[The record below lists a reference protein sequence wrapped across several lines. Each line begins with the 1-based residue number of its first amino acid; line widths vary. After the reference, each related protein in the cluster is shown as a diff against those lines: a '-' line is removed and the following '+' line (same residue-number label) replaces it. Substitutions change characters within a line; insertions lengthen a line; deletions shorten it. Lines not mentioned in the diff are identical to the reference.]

1 MDLAPFFADLDA
13 QPWATYQHAYGSA
26 ADVPDCLRALAD
38 EDDEVAAEALGE
50 LYGSIL
56 HQGSVYEATA
66 HAVPYLARLAGA
78 GVRTAEVLALLGGI
92 AEGGAD
98 EGESD
103 EAACRRAVTDQL
115 PLLLASLE
123 AGSGDVRQAAAWA
136 AAMTGASEQ
145 VCPVL
150 RTRFATEGE
159 PLVRA
164 ELLGGL
170 AHLDPEGTAG
180 LAAGAIGPDGPG
192 ELRIA
197 ALLACVDAGEPWT
210 AAHHEA
216 MLGLLPADGLV
227 SGRMDLARN
236 EPLKYVVSELL
247 LRDTDADRD
256 AAYGLLDAAL
266 RAELPEARTEAL
278 WAAESACQISRSAP
292 DRVAG
297 PLVAAVLGD
306 PPTAGRA
313 LSLLRLLGRRA
324 AAAAPVLAELAATG
338 GDAADRALEALVSV
352 DPAPAVS
359 LLSRDLEN
367 RPRALGAACGGP
379 LGSSPTVPF
388 DAGLLTA
395 VRARL
400 ATPGKLSNNEPF
412 RYAALLES
420 WGDRAAPALPE
431 LGAALPTFPQP
442 MARAL
447 AAVCPPEHRESTGG
461 LLRRAARSGPPE
473 ARLAAAR
480 ALWQLTDD
488 AGPLLTVLAVQLTGD
503 GGRVREAAAAAAELG
518 PKAAELV
525 PALVAAVSA
534 PGPAR
539 VIPHLD
545 ADVAIAEA
553 LWRITGRA
561 QEPSR
566 LLAGVLGETELS
578 WMRWTLVRAARVA
591 ARLGDQ
597 GRPLVPALEGLLA
610 DPLHRPAAVLALHA
624 IAPGT
629 LDGRAAAGLLLD
641 SAEADADPAT
651 ALEALRALGPDAL
664 TEDHGRR
671 LAALAEGDL
680 RVTASG
686 VETTIAST
694 DDRLREQAREVLR
707 AMSGGAAAPEA

>member
-13 QPWATYQHAYGSA
+13 QPWAAYQHAYGSA
-26 ADVPDCLRALAD
+26 ADVPDCLRALTD
-38 EDDEVAAEALGE
+38 EDEERADEALGE

-78 GVRTAEVLALLGGI
+78 GVRTAEVLGLLGGI

-103 EAACRRAVTDQL
+103 EVACRRAVTAQL
-115 PLLLASLE
+115 PLLLASSE
-123 AGSGDVRQAAAWA
+123 DGNASVRQVAVWA
-136 AAMTGASEQ
+136 AAMTGATDQ
-145 VCPVL
+145 VYPAL
-150 RTRFATEGE
+150 RSRFTTEEE

-197 ALLACVDAGEPWT
+197 ALLACVAAGVPWT
-210 AAHHEA
+210 DEHHRT
-216 MLGLLPADGLV
+216 MLDLLPADDLV
-227 SGRMDLARN
+227 AGRVDLDRN
-236 EPLKYVVSELL
+236 EPLQYVVSELL

-256 AAYGLLDAAL
+256 AVYGLLDAAL
-266 RAELPEARTEAL
+266 SNERPEVRTEAL

-292 DRVAG
+292 DRLAG

-306 PPTAGRA
+306 PSDAGQA
-313 LSLLRLLGRRA
+313 LSLLRLMGRRA
-324 AAAAPVLAELAATG
+324 AAVAPVLAELAETG
-338 GDAADRALEALVSV
+338 GDLADRALEALVYV
-352 DPAPAVS
+352 DPERAVP
-359 LLSRDLEN
+359 LLARDLEN
-367 RPRALGAACGGP
+367 RPRALAAACGG
-379 LGSSPTVPF
+379 LLAAAPTVPF

-400 ATPGKLSNNEPF
+400 ATPEKLRDNEPF

-420 WGDRAAPALPE
+420 WGSGAAAALPE
-431 LGAALPTFPQP
+431 LGAALPAFPQP

-447 AAVCPPEHRESTGG
+447 AAVCAPEHSGATGG
-461 LLRRAARSGPPE
+461 LLRRAARTGPPE

-480 ALWQLTDD
+480 AVWQLTDD
-488 AGPLLTVLAVQLTGD
+488 TGPSLIVLAAQLTGD
-503 GGRVREAAAAAAELG
+503 GSRIREAATAAAELG
-518 PKAAELV
+518 PRAAELV
-525 PALVAAVSA
+525 PALIAAASA
-534 PGPAR
+534 PGASR
-539 VIPHLD
+539 IVPHLD
-545 ADVAIAEA
+545 ADVAIADA

-561 QEPSR
+561 EEPLR

-578 WMRWTLVRAARVA
+578 WIRWTLVRAARVA
-591 ARLGDQ
+591 AQLGDR
-597 GRPLVPALEGLLA
+597 GRPLVPALEALLT
-610 DPLHRPAAVLALHA
+610 DPLHTPAAVLALHT

-629 LDGRAAAGLLLD
+629 LDVRTVAGLLLD
-641 SAEADADPAT
+641 SAEEDADAAT

-671 LAALAEGDL
+671 LAALAGRDL

-686 VETTIAST
+686 VETAFAAT

-707 AMSGGAAAPEA
+707 ALSAGPATAGA

>member
-1 MDLAPFFADLDA
+1 MDLAPFFADLEA

-38 EDDEVAAEALGE
+38 EGEEQAAEALGE

-66 HAVPYLARLAGA
+66 HAVPYLARLAGE

-103 EAACRRAVTDQL
+103 EAACRRAVTAQL
-115 PLLLASLE
+115 PLLLASVE
-123 AGSGDVRQAAAWA
+123 AGSADVRQAAVWA
-136 AAMTGASEQ
+136 ATMTGAADQ

-150 RTRFATEGE
+150 RTRFATEDE

-170 AHLDPEGTAG
+170 ARLDPAGTAD

-197 ALLACVDAGEPWT
+197 ALLACVDTGVPWT
-210 AAHHEA
+210 AVHHEA
-216 MLGLLPADGLV
+216 MLDLLPADELV
-227 SGRMDLARN
+227 SGRMDLDRN
-236 EPLKYVVSELL
+236 EPLQYVVSELL
-247 LRDTDADRD
+247 IRDTDADRD
-256 AAYGLLDAAL
+256 AVYGLLDTAL
-266 RAELPEARTEAL
+266 RSERPEVCTEAL
-278 WAAESACQISRSAP
+278 WAAESACRISRSAP
-292 DRVAG
+292 DRLAG
-297 PLVAAVLGD
+297 PLAAAVLGD
-306 PPTAGRA
+306 PPAVGRA

-324 AAAAPVLAELAATG
+324 AAVAPALAELAATD
-338 GDAADRALEALVSV
+338 GDLADRALEALVSV
-352 DPAPAVS
+352 DPERAVR

-379 LGSSPTVPF
+379 LEASPTVSF
-388 DAGLLTA
+388 DAGLLSA

-400 ATPGKLSNNEPF
+400 ATPEKLRANEPF

-420 WGDRAAPALPE
+420 WGSGAASALPE
-431 LGAALPTFPQP
+431 LGAALRRFPQP

-447 AAVCPPEHRESTGG
+447 AAVCPPGDREATSG

-480 ALWQLTDD
+480 AVWQLTDD
-488 AGPLLTVLAVQLTGD
+488 AGPLLTVLAAQLTGD
-503 GGRVREAAAAAAELG
+503 GGRVREAASAAAELG
-518 PKAAELV
+518 PQAAELV
-525 PALVAAVSA
+525 PALVAAAST
-534 PGPAR
+534 PGTGR

-561 QEPSR
+561 QEALR

-578 WMRWTLVRAARVA
+578 WIRWTFVRAARVA
-591 ARLGDQ
+591 AQLGGQ
-597 GRPLVPALEGLLA
+597 GRPLAPALEGLLA
-610 DPLHRPAAVLALHA
+610 HPRHAPAAVLALHA

-629 LDGRAAAGLLLD
+629 LDVRAAAGLLLD
-641 SAEADADPAT
+641 SAEEDADPAT
-651 ALEALRALGPDAL
+651 ALEALLALGRDAL

-671 LAALAEGDL
+671 LAALAERDL

-686 VETTIAST
+686 VETAIAPT

-707 AMSGGAAAPEA
+707 ALRPPAAAGV